1 MLAANMYYVF
11 VRLKK
16 IQQKKKKIKDKAEL
30 EKKLRLAEMEAE
42 EGGRKGTGMTL
53 GLIVP

>member
-1 MLAANMYYVF
+1 MYYVF